1 MRGLFVLL
9 ICCLFAQLS
18 YAQGTVSD
26 PLQESEMTSEEQIE
40 QMLDGPKGEL
50 ETLKS
55 YTDAFYNNCAETK
68 HPIVGGGDL
77 AFLCRCA
84 SAKFAKEMSVENI
97 KEIQKGTLEGDFQ
110 KLRLLNFVYAPCLEG
125 PIFLMIKKSCLN
137 NQKNRYLMNNPEFTC
152 GCVAKGV
159 TNETITKASPKYI
172 EGFAKGVYQD
182 VPPLELLVNTQ
193 TFERNYRHFSKYC
206 VKKFEKR

>member
-1 MRGLFVLL
+1 M
-9 ICCLFAQLS
+9 LS
-18 YAQGTVSD
+18 ED
-26 PLQESEMTSEEQIE
+26 
-40 QMLDGPKGEL
+40 KGQL

-55 YTDAFYNNCAETK
+55 YTDAFYNNCAEAN

-97 KEIQKGTLEGDFQ
+97 KEIQKGTTEGNFQ

-137 NQKNRYLMNNPEFTC
+137 NKKNRYLMQYPEATC
-152 GCVAKGV
+152 GCVAKHV
-159 TNETITKASPKYI
+159 TNETITKAAPKYI
-172 EGFAKGVYQD
+172 EGYAKGAYQD
-182 VPPLELLVNTQ
+182 VPPLELLINTPA
-193 TFERNYRHFSKYC
+193 FERNYKHISKEC
-206 VKKFEKR
+206 VRKYEKR